1 MSAELSRE
9 PAPAATP
16 FRSLGP
22 GAVLDGTYQIVR
34 RLAQGGMGNV
44 YVAKHLRLGGELVVK
59 TLGADY
65 ASTAEGSARFRRE
78 AEILAR
84 LRHPNVVQVV
94 DFNVSETGVPYL
106 AMELLDG
113 PDLRTALG
121 RGRIFSPAET
131 MTIVRQ
137 VASALSAAHACD
149 IIHRDLKLENVVLCR
164 AAGQMPVVKVI
175 DFGISLW
182 GAADHEK
189 VEDVVFGTPEF
200 MAPEQA
206 QGRCDQIDARAD
218 QFSLAVLAYTLV
230 TGRPPF
236 RGHTPLDI
244 YNEIV
249 EGEPVPLGPRE
260 GWTGDAVE
268 AVLRKGL
275 SPSKEA
281 RYGSVLDFADALE
294 SAMLE
299 GGGLSAPILVAPPD
313 SSSMPTVP
321 TCPPST
327 RARQHMQ
334 ARKTKRVRRQAPRSL
349 AMAAL
354 LGIGLTMTVAA
365 AGTAETFRQRVD
377 FLNSGL
383 HAGWSRLSGGVEAFV
398 ARHHSG

>member
-1 MSAELSRE
+1 
-9 PAPAATP
+9 
-16 FRSLGP
+16 
-22 GAVLDGTYQIVR
+22 
-34 RLAQGGMGNV
+34 MGSV
-44 YVAKHLRLGGELVVK
+44 YVARHLRLGGELVVK

-65 ASTAEGSARFRRE
+65 ASTAEGSARFHRE

-84 LRHPNVVQVV
+84 LRHPNVVRVV
-94 DFNVSETGVPYL
+94 DFNVSQTGVPYL

-149 IIHRDLKLENVVLCR
+149 IIHRDLKPENVVLCR
-164 AAGQMPVVKVI
+164 AAGQMPIVKVI

-182 GAADHEK
+182 GAKDHAK
-189 VEDVVFGTPEF
+189 IEDVVFGTPEF

-206 QGRCDQIDARAD
+206 QGHCDQIDARAD

-236 RGHTPLDI
+236 RGHTPLEI
-244 YNEIV
+244 YNEMV
-249 EGEPVPLGPRE
+249 DGQPVPLGPRE
-260 GWTGDAVE
+260 GWSGEAVE

-275 SPSKEA
+275 APAKEA

-299 GGGLSAPILVAPPD
+299 GGALSAPILVAPPD
-313 SSSMPTVP
+313 SSSSMPTVP
-321 TCPPST
+321 TRPQST
-327 RARQHMQ
+327 RARRHLQ
-334 ARKTKRVRRQAPRSL
+334 ARKTKRVRRRAPRSL

-354 LGIGLTMTVAA
+354 LGIGLSVTV
-365 AGTAETFRQRVD
+365 AGTAERFRERVD
-377 FLNSGL
+377 FLGSGL
-383 HAGWSRLSGGVEAFV
+383 HAGWSRLAGGVEAFV
-398 ARHHSG
+398 AHHHSG

>member
-1 MSAELSRE
+1 MSAELPRE
-9 PAPAATP
+9 RAPTP
-16 FRSLGP
+16 TQVRSIEP
-22 GAVLDGTYQIVR
+22 DAVLDGTYQIVR
-34 RLAQGGMGNV
+34 RLAQGGMGSV

-59 TLGADY
+59 ALAADY
-65 ASTAEGSARFRRE
+65 AATVEGRARFHRE

-94 DFNVSETGVPYL
+94 DFNVSDSGVPYL

-121 RGRIFSPAET
+121 RGRVFSPAET

-149 IIHRDLKLENVVLCR
+149 IIHRDLKPENVVLCR
-164 AAGQMPVVKVI
+164 AAGQMPIVKVI

-182 GAADHEK
+182 GAKDHAK
-189 VEDVVFGTPEF
+189 IEDVVFGTPEF

-236 RGHTPLDI
+236 RGHTPLEI
-244 YNEIV
+244 YHEMV
-249 EGEPVPLGPRE
+249 DGEPVPLGPRE

-268 AVLRKGL
+268 VVLRKGL

-299 GGGLSAPILVAPPD
+299 GGALAAPILVAPVD
-313 SSSMPTVP
+313 SSSVPTVP
-321 TCPPST
+321 TLPQST
-327 RARQHMQ
+327 RARRHMQ

-349 AMAAL
+349 AMAAW
-354 LGIGLTMTVAA
+354 LGIGLSVTVAA
-365 AGTAETFRQRVD
+365 AGNTVTLRQRVD
-377 FLNSGL
+377 FVNAGL
-383 HAGWSRLSGGVEAFV
+383 RSGWSRLSGGVEAFV
-398 ARHHSG
+398 AHHHSG